1 MPLGLKRK
9 VVKQTVG
16 FRKLLYVA
24 FANDNKSLAFISR
37 LNDGESELKHYGT
50 ASLEMLL
57 VSLEPTP

>member
-16 FRKLLYVA
+16 LRKLLYVA